1 MQRPESWVRHERRA
15 SDLVIRG
22 VLLALLLFAGA
33 ASAASMF
40 EDVLVDSDASGT
52 TLRVIFTAPIRYQ
65 SHTPASAGHELRIV
79 LKPLSEDDFPKTA
92 LFGTESRSW
101 SAKESHALRS
111 LRYEGSETQG
121 AILTLKFAREVS
133 FTVRST
139 PDMRTLVVNMKLSSQ
154 GPAEAAVSAPVTYSQ
169 MHGEETPTVLP
180 PAQGTAQAGRGKGY
194 VLYLQ
199 SSARPIDAAGF
210 SRPKGFEDKSL
221 FVSQAEVRGKRWY
234 RLTLG
239 YFADRKT
246 AGKALQA
253 IRQDYPSAW
262 VGYVSQGPGQFS
274 KSGGA
279 PKKLGKARSA
289 SLLRAGRQAMLD
301 GDYPKAIRM
310 FKAAVNSRLPEV
322 QKEARELL
330 GLARERNHQFAQA
343 RAEYEE
349 YLRRYPEGAD
359 ADRVRQ
365 RLAGVLTVQPS
376 ERETEQALARKEE
389 KPKESAPS
397 RPLRWNWYGTL
408 SQEYLRDETTSATD
422 PAQERINTSNLSTN
436 LNLTVRGRGP
446 AYDLRVQA
454 DVQHDHDL
462 ESASGT
468 TGDYA
473 ISNFYFDL
481 QHKSTGASARV
492 GRQRQSSAGVLGRF
506 DGLFASYPLNDSVTA
521 KVVAG
526 YPVDLNEK
534 TRVQEEIHFYGISA
548 DIQPLG
554 SDWSYNAFY
563 IRQEREGYLD
573 RQAIGGEVRYFSAD
587 RSLFTQLDYDVTYSR
602 LNIFLAQANWNL
614 SDRDA
619 VYATLDYRQSPILT
633 TGNALIG
640 QTVGSLKQLSLSNS
654 VSQIRQLAEDRTAAA
669 TTLTL
674 GGSHRIREDLQL
686 SGDVTASKT
695 GSTPASG
702 GVAATPATD
711 LEWLY
716 SVQILAN
723 NLWFEGDSS
732 IVTLRYGDTTASSN
746 YTISMDYR
754 KQLRGGWRINPR
766 LLLDYRD
773 QKSESISQLQ
783 IRPAIRAE
791 YRVNQSFEID
801 LEGGL
806 SWEHEND
813 KANGDSDTAGY
824 YVSAGYRWDF

>member
-1 MQRPESWVRHERRA
+1 MQRPESWVRRELRA
-15 SDLVIRG
+15 KDLVIKG
-22 VLLALLLFAGA
+22 VLLVLLLFAGA

-40 EDVLVDSDASGT
+40 EDVLVDTDSSGA
-52 TLRVIFTAPIRYQ
+52 TLRVIFTAPVRYQ
-65 SHTPASAGHELRIV
+65 SHTPSSAGHELRIV
-79 LKPLSEDDFPKTA
+79 LRPLSEDDFPKTA
-92 LFGTESRSW
+92 LFGSESRSW
-101 SAKESHALRS
+101 SAKESHELRT
-111 LRYEGSETQG
+111 LRYEGSQTQG
-121 AILTLKFAREVS
+121 SILTLKFAREVS

-139 PDMRTLVVNMKLSSQ
+139 PDMRTLVVSMKLPSQ
-154 GPAEAAVSAPVTYSQ
+154 GLERAAPSAPVTYSQ
-169 MHGEETPTVLP
+169 LHKEAKPTVLP
-180 PAQGTAQAGRGKGY
+180 PAPGDAQASRGKGF

-199 SSARPIDAAGF
+199 SSASPIDPDSFSKPNGF
-210 SRPKGFEDKSL
+210 TGKSL
-221 FVSQAEVRGKRWY
+221 FVSQAEVRGKQWF

-239 YFADRKT
+239 YFADRNE
-246 AGKALQA
+246 AGKALKA
-253 IRQDYPSAW
+253 IRQTYPTAW
-262 VGYVSQGPGQFS
+262 IGYISQGPGPIS
-274 KSGGA
+274 KPVGTSR
-279 PKKLGKARSA
+279 KLGKVRS
-289 SLLRAGRQAMLD
+289 SRLVKAGRQAMID

-310 FKAAVNSRLPEV
+310 FKAAVSSRLEDV

-376 ERETEQALARKEE
+376 ERETREVLARKEE
-389 KPKESAPS
+389 KPVKSPRS
-397 RPLRWNWYGTL
+397 GPLRWDWYGTL
-408 SQEYLRDETTSATD
+408 SQEYLRDQTTSATD
-422 PAQERINTSNLSTN
+422 PGLERINTSNLSTN
-436 LNLTVRGRGP
+436 LNLTARGRGP
-446 AYDLRVQA
+446 AYDLRVEA
-454 DVQHDHDL
+454 DAQHDHDF

-473 ISNFYFDL
+473 ISNFYVDL
-481 QHKSTGASARV
+481 QHKSTGAGVRV
-492 GRQRQSSAGVLGRF
+492 GRQRQSSTGVLGRF
-506 DGLFASYPLNDSVTA
+506 DGIFASYPLNDSVTA

-573 RQAIGGEVRYFSAD
+573 RQAIGGEVRYFSVD
-587 RSLFTQLDYDVTYSR
+587 KSLFTQLDYDVTYSK

-633 TGNALIG
+633 TGNALVG
-640 QTVGSLKQLSLSNS
+640 QTVVSLKQLSLTNS
-654 VSQIRQLAEDRTAAA
+654 VSQIQQLAEDRTAGA
-669 TTLTL
+669 TTLTV
-674 GGSHRIREDLQL
+674 GGSHRVREDLQV

-695 GSTPASG
+695 GSMPVSG

-732 IVTLRYGDTTASSN
+732 ILTLRYGDTTVSSN
-746 YTISMDYR
+746 YTISLDYR
-754 KQLRGGWRINPR
+754 KQLSGGWRINPR

-773 QKSESISQLQ
+773 QKNQSISQIQ
-783 IRPAIRAE
+783 IKPALRAE
-791 YRVNQSFEID
+791 YRVNQNFEID
-801 LEGGL
+801 LEGGI

-813 KANGDSDTAGY
+813 MVNGDSDTAGY
-824 YVSAGYRWDF
+824 YVSTGYRWDF